1 MKEEVSV
8 PSRSSREDK
17 NEAAMDRTEGCMKE
31 AGGALTG
38 DKSIKE
44 GRPLRPEEGQGQ
56 GEEGQP
62 QRPTLVVNGFCGR
75 AGVLRGTGLIHA

>member
-17 NEAAMDRTEGCMKE
+17 NEGAMDRAKGHMKE

-38 DKSIKE
+38 DKSKKRE
-44 GRPLRPEEGQGQ
+44 GRSDPEEGQGQ